1 VQLTLDLTR
10 HLCADT
16 VLATADSTASADHPM
31 INPIWR
37 GRLKI
42 GDVVIP
48 LNRNRPVVP
57 MIRAAMTIRQ
67 TALELARRAV
77 HLVRDR

>member
-1 VQLTLDLTR
+1 
-10 HLCADT
+10 
-16 VLATADSTASADHPM
+16 M